1 MGVKIILAK
10 KYRDDVVGVL
20 AIQEIKDGR
29 KTQQRIGIKVN
40 QDIYDDY
47 FDKDTDGF
55 NKNDKIDWKKINTE
69 IRNQV
74 NQYLNKELQSFKTT
88 QNNADEQNE
97 NLSYID
103 YINKEID
110 LILVPSTK
118 QRYKDVLNAVKKY
131 LTVSNKQDLL
141 FKEIN
146 IDWIQK
152 FVVYLKNKGLA
163 NTSIVDT
170 MSLFRRIVNSAINK
184 NHYSY
189 PKDPFAGYEALP
201 KTSKPK
207 EPLTDAD
214 IKKLILLQSDG
225 SKKMDTLIFIKNMFL
240 FQFFANGMRM
250 SDLFFIR
257 WGDFTKEKLSYKM
270 MKTDKNM
277 EVFFNIN
284 ICHILNEILEQ
295 RSLYEEMIDRI
306 EVEIP
311 RNCYR
316 IIFANEPGFRKMNII
331 RCKKLLEKLDVKREN
346 ISNAIKGG
354 DIGRYE
360 HYEGYYLQYAAP
372 LEYKEAV
379 KEIID
384 LRIALEN
391 KIENF
396 YIQKTYG
403 TLKGLDKNE
412 FVFEKFVKDKHKGI
426 FKKYDKTKELTDEQF
441 KKFKNLQSSYNMF
454 LTQLEKTFDFDVHLS
469 SHIARHSFIN
479 SLLKSGKA
487 DLWDIMNLMGH
498 GELRTSERY
507 INKHFQ
513 GKEKQYKINK
523 EISRFYQMRLID

>member
-10 KYRDDVVGVL
+10 KYKDDAVGVL
-20 AIQEIKDGR
+20 AIQDISNGQKVQ
-29 KTQQRIGIKVN
+29 KRIGIRIN
-40 QDIYDDY
+40 QDIYSKY
-47 FDKDTDGF
+47 FDRDSDVF
-55 NKNDKIDWKKINTE
+55 LKNDEIDWKNINKE
-69 IRNQV
+69 IRNEV
-74 NQYLNKELQSFKTT
+74 NKYLNKELQPLKTS
-88 QNNADEQNE
+88 QIDPEQQSE

-103 YINKEID
+103 YINKEIE

-118 QRYKDVLNAVKKY
+118 SRYKDVLNALKKY
-131 LTVSNKQDLL
+131 LSESKKEDLL

-170 MSLFRRIVNSAINK
+170 MSLFRRIINSAINK

-207 EPLTDAD
+207 DPLTDAD
-214 IKKLILLQSDG
+214 IKKLILLQSNG
-225 SKKMDTLIFIKNMFL
+225 SKKMDILIYIKNMFL

-257 WGDFTKEKLSYKM
+257 WGDFTKEKLVYQM

-277 EVFFNIN
+277 EVYFNIN
-284 ICHILNEILEQ
+284 ICHILNEILNNS
-295 RSLYEEMIDRI
+295 SLYEEVI
-306 EVEIP
+306 ERTQVEIP

-316 IIFANEPGFRKMNII
+316 VLFANEPGFRRMNID
-331 RCKKLLEKLDVKREN
+331 RCKRFLEKLNVKKEN
-346 ISNAIKGG
+346 VSNDIKGG
-354 DIGRYE
+354 DIGRFE
-360 HYEGYYLQYAAP
+360 FYEGYYFQYAAP
-372 LEYKEAV
+372 LEYKEAI

-384 LRIALEN
+384 LRITLEN
-391 KIENF
+391 KIESF
-396 YIQKTYG
+396 YIQKTYSII
-403 TLKGLDKNE
+403 KGLDKNE

-441 KKFKNLQSSYNMF
+441 KKFKNLQSSYNMY
-454 LTQLEKTFDFDVHLS
+454 LTRLEKTFSFDTHLS

-498 GELRTSERY
+498 GELRTSEKY

-513 GKEKQYKINK
+513 GREKQHRINK